1 MNEIRIKGRLTAEPK
16 VGAVNGSEYTQ
27 FSVAVNRRF
36 NREATDFFEC
46 TAWNKTAELI
56 KKYFKKGQ
64 EILLGG
70 EMQCSQYTNK
80 DGDHV
85 RAWRIAVEWV
95 EFCGAKGENGREAD
109 SKQESMT
116 QSGTVKQSPVKA
128 ADEVFVPVEGIDD
141 DDLPF

>member
-95 EFCGAKGENGREAD
+95 EFCGAKGSEGRDSSAAPQNDNRAQNGMEA
-109 SKQESMT
+109 K
-116 QSGTVKQSPVKA
+116 G